1 MPHSPA
7 SAFLAAA
14 NDVQTI
20 LHDACA
26 EVDEVSQ
33 AWPLYDARFRQQS
46 VLTRVNHEVRH
57 AHDASG
63 LAQNEHVVT

>member
-7 SAFLAAA
+7 SAFLSAS

-26 EVDEVSQ
+26 EVDEVVQ
-33 AWPLYDARFRQQS
+33 AWPLDDARLRQQF
-46 VLTRVNHEVRH
+46 VLARVNHEVRH

-63 LAQNEHVVT
+63 FAQNEHVVT